1 MVEPKKILILTADAG
16 FGHRSAANAVNAAIQ
31 VMYGDRVITK
41 IANPLNDR
49 RVPKALRRT
58 QDDYDRLVHEMP
70 KLVKFG
76 FSASDSTVPITVVE
90 STLAVVLFYTMRDL
104 LRSFQPDAILTTYPL
119 YLSPLSAVFTL
130 ERVKVPL
137 LTVVTDLATV
147 HSIWFNDV
155 SDFCLVA
162 TQAVKD
168 LALKAGMPPDKIRIT
183 GTPVSP
189 ILAEGKSER
198 DSLRSQLGWQPDL
211 VTVLA
216 VGSKRVRHL
225 LGSLKV
231 LNHSGMKL
239 QLVLVAG
246 GDDHLY
252 QQFEQIDW
260 HVPVFRYN
268 YVTNIPELM
277 QASDCLISKA
287 GGLILPEA
295 LACGLPVLL
304 VDVLPGQE
312 AGNAQFVIEG
322 GAGELAQTPLET
334 LEILFHWLDQ
344 GGKLLAQRAENARR
358 LGRPRAAFDIA
369 ELVWAAVKFED

>member
-260 HVPVFRYN
+260 HVPVYKYN
-268 YVTNIPELM
+268 YVTNMPELM

-295 LACGLPVLL
+295 LASGLPVLL

-312 AGNAQFVIEG
+312 AGNAQYVIEG
-322 GAGELAQTPLET
+322 EAGELAQTPLET
-334 LEILFHWLDQ
+334 LEILFHWLDH

-358 LGRPRAAFDIA
+358 LGRPCAAFDIA
-369 ELVWAAVKFED
+369 ELVWGSLF

>member
-1 MVEPKKILILTADAG
+1 
-16 FGHRSAANAVNAAIQ
+16 
-31 VMYGDRVITK
+31 
-41 IANPLNDR
+41 
-49 RVPKALRRT
+49 
-58 QDDYDRLVHEMP
+58 
-70 KLVKFG
+70 
-76 FSASDSTVPITVVE
+76 
-90 STLAVVLFYTMRDL
+90 
-104 LRSFQPDAILTTYPL
+104 
-119 YLSPLSAVFTL
+119 
-130 ERVKVPL
+130 
-137 LTVVTDLATV
+137 VTDLATV
-147 HSIWFNDV
+147 HSIWFNGV

-162 TQAVKD
+162 TQAVQD
-168 LALKAGMPPDKIRIT
+168 LALKAGMPLGKIRIT

-189 ILAEGKSER
+189 ALAEGKPER
-198 DSLRSQLGWQPDL
+198 VGLRSRLGWQPDL

-225 LGSLKV
+225 LGTLKV

-239 QLVLVAG
+239 QFALVAG

-260 HVPVFRYN
+260 HVPVAKYN
-268 YVTNIPELM
+268 YVTNVPELM

-295 LACGLPVLL
+295 LACGLPILL

-312 AGNAQFVIEG
+312 AGNAQFVIEA
-322 GAGELAQTPLET
+322 GAGELAKTPLET

-358 LGRPRAAFDIA
+358 IGRPRAAYDIA
-369 ELVWAAVKFED
+369 ELVWAAAKTGD